1 LIEAALLEGPSG
13 WIVPVIDWS
22 GAATT
27 EARVTVPAGP
37 FRRVTL
43 ASGRPARVEEQG
55 GKRIV
60 TFPLDTADA
69 LLLR

>member
-1 LIEAALLEGPSG
+1 
-13 WIVPVIDWS
+13 
-22 GAATT
+22 
-27 EARVTVPAGP
+27 VTVPAGP